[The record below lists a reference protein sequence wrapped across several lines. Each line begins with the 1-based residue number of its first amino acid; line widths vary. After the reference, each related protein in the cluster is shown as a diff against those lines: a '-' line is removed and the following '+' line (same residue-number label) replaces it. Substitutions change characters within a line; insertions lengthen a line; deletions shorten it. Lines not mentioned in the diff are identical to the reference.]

1 VKPLVLTLK
10 HEPGQRLDLAPL
22 APHLLEG
29 KSVKDIAAIELQTTR
44 ETITVG
50 DIFKIR
56 SGSAESIRFEGGS
69 ARLDNIGMDMKAG
82 EIAVE
87 GDCGKSL
94 GRNMSAGNLVAMG
107 DCGPFAGSA
116 MSGGRLEIAGDAG
129 GFLGAPLEGEME
141 GMTGGLLIVR
151 GRAGE
156 RAGDRLR
163 RGTVVI
169 EGSAGDYPGSRMIAG
184 TLIVLGECGS
194 LPGYLMRRGTIVL
207 ANPPELAPTF
217 VDCGAH
223 DLAFASVFSGL
234 LRPESRAAARLLSR
248 PLIRFAGDMAALGKG
263 EIFFPA

>member
-1 VKPLVLTLK
+1 
-10 HEPGQRLDLAPL
+10 
-22 APHLLEG
+22 
-29 KSVKDIAAIELQTTR
+29 
-44 ETITVG
+44 
-50 DIFKIR
+50 
-56 SGSAESIRFEGGS
+56 
-69 ARLDNIGMDMKAG
+69 
-82 EIAVE
+82 
-87 GDCGKSL
+87 
-94 GRNMSAGNLVAMG
+94 
-107 DCGPFAGSA
+107 
-116 MSGGRLEIAGDAG
+116 MSGGRIEIAGDAG

-151 GRAGE
+151 GSAGE

-163 RGTVVI
+163 RGTIVI
-169 EGSAGDYPGSRMIAG
+169 EGSAGDFPGSRMIAG

-207 ANPPELAPTF
+207 ANPPALAPTF

-234 LRPESRAAARLLSR
+234 LRRESRAAARLLSR

>member
-1 VKPLVLTLK
+1 VKPLILTLK
-10 HEPGQRLDLAPL
+10 QEPAQRLDLAPL

-29 KSVKDIAAIELQTTR
+29 KPVKDIAAIELQTTR

-56 SGSAESIRFEGGS
+56 SGGTESIRFEGGS
-69 ARLDNIGMDMKAG
+69 SRLDNIGVEMKAG
-82 EIAVE
+82 EIFLE

-94 GRNMSAGNLVAMG
+94 GRNMSGGNLVATG
-107 DCGPFAGSA
+107 NCGPYAGSS
-116 MSGGRLEIAGDAG
+116 MFGGRIEIAGDAG

-141 GMTGGLLIVR
+141 GMSGGMLIVR
-151 GRAGE
+151 GNAGE

-163 RGTVVI
+163 RGTILI
-169 EGSAGDYPGSRMIAG
+169 EGSAADYPGSRMIAG
-184 TLIVLGECGS
+184 TLIVLGECGM

-207 ANPPELAPTF
+207 ANPPELTPTF
-217 VDCGAH
+217 VDCGTH

-234 LRPESRAAARLLSR
+234 LRSESRAAARLLSR
-248 PLIRFAGDMAALGKG
+248 PLNRFAGDMAALGKG

>member
-10 HEPGQRLDLAPL
+10 QEPDQRLDLAPL

-29 KSVKDIAAIELQTTR
+29 KSVKDIAQIELQTTR
-44 ETITVG
+44 EKITAG

-56 SGSAESIRFEGGS
+56 SGGVDSIRFEGGS
-69 ARLDNIGMDMKAG
+69 VRLDNIGQDMKAG
-82 EIAVE
+82 EIVVE

-94 GRNMSAGNLVAMG
+94 GRNMSGGNLVAIG
-107 DCGPFAGSA
+107 NCGPYAGSA

-129 GFLGAPLEGEME
+129 DFIGAPLEGEMQ

-151 GRAGE
+151 GSAGA
-156 RAGDRLR
+156 RAGDRFR
-163 RGTVVI
+163 RGTIVI
-169 EGSAGDYPGSRMIAG
+169 EGSAGDHPGSRMIAG

-207 ANPPELAPTF
+207 ANPPVLAPTF

-234 LRPESRAAARLLSR
+234 LRPESRAAARLFGR
-248 PLIRFAGDMAALGKG
+248 PLRRFAGDMAALGKG

>member
-1 VKPLVLTLK
+1 
-10 HEPGQRLDLAPL
+10 
-22 APHLLEG
+22 
-29 KSVKDIAAIELQTTR
+29 
-44 ETITVG
+44 
-50 DIFKIR
+50 
-56 SGSAESIRFEGGS
+56 
-69 ARLDNIGMDMKAG
+69 
-82 EIAVE
+82 
-87 GDCGKSL
+87 
-94 GRNMSAGNLVAMG
+94 
-107 DCGPFAGSA
+107 

-151 GRAGE
+151 GSAGA

-163 RGTVVI
+163 RGTIVI

-184 TLIVLGECGS
+184 TLIVFGECGS

-207 ANPPELAPTF
+207 ASPPELAQTF

-223 DLAFASVFSGL
+223 DLAFARVFSGL

-263 EIFFPA
+263 EIFLPA

>member
-1 VKPLVLTLK
+1 MKSLVLTLK
-10 HEPGQRLDLAPL
+10 QEPGQRLDLAPL
-22 APHLLEG
+22 VPHLLDG
-29 KSVKDIAAIELQTTR
+29 KLPKEIAEIEVQTTR
-44 ETITVG
+44 EKVTAG

-56 SGSAESIRFEGGS
+56 SGGVDSIRFEGGS
-69 ARLDNIGMDMKAG
+69 TRLDNIGNDMKSG
-82 EIAVE
+82 EIVVE

-94 GRNMSAGNLVAMG
+94 GRNMSGGNLVAMG
-107 DCGPFAGSA
+107 DCGPCAGSA

-141 GMTGGLLIVR
+141 GMTGGVLIVR
-151 GRAGE
+151 GNAGE

-163 RGTVVI
+163 RGTIVI

-207 ANPPELAPTF
+207 ANPPELGPAF

-223 DLAFASVFSGL
+223 DLAFATVFSGL